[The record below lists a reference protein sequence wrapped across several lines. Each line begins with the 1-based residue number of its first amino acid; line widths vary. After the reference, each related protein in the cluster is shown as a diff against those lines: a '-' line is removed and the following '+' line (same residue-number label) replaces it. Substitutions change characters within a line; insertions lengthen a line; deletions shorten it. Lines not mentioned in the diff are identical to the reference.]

1 MKNDQR
7 RERNTGGRITVTLW
21 ITLRQITTDLPEL
34 CCQLP
39 STQFRSKN
47 ELFTIAQH

>member
-7 RERNTGGRITVTLW
+7 RERNTGGCITVTLW
-21 ITLRQITTDLPEL
+21 ITLRQITTDLLKL

-39 STQFRSKN
+39 SAQFRSKD
-47 ELFTIAQH
+47 ELFAIAQH